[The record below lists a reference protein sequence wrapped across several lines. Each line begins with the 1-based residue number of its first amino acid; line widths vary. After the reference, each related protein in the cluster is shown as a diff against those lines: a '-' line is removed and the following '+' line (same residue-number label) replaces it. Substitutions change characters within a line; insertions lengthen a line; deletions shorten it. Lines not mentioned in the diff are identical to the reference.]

1 MPRHEARERGQE
13 TVGHPFA
20 VDAADDLVVVEPLL
34 LEKEPAQ
41 RFVAKPFQQVPD
53 ELPADVRP
61 ASFVAQNPAQ
71 RRRVAHDA
79 HAVVVAGVRSRAE
92 DAGDARTAAQQRAGR
107 PHEVGFDGDAC
118 RGEITRQRL
127 PQAGALFG
135 VAFAAAGAVEME
147 RVGLHRFREGLAEQ
161 RLHFVGA
168 LEHGVDA
175 TALYAAYAAA
185 VVDELPVAFG
195 RSAVCDYD
203 HRFGREFTGFRFL
216 CGARFSG
223 GSARTGRKYSNK
235 CRKKSRIIGS
245 KAVISA
251 KGRSCSGFKHDS
263 VLWSRRSFTEFLFGA
278 IVRCRN
284 SRSGLFRS
292 GKDL

>member
-1 MPRHEARERGQE
+1 
-13 TVGHPFA
+13 
-20 VDAADDLVVVEPLL
+20 
-34 LEKEPAQ
+34 
-41 RFVAKPFQQVPD
+41 
-53 ELPADVRP
+53 
-61 ASFVAQNPAQ
+61 
-71 RRRVAHDA
+71 
-79 HAVVVAGVRSRAE
+79 
-92 DAGDARTAAQQRAGR
+92 
-107 PHEVGFDGDAC
+107 
-118 RGEITRQRL
+118 
-127 PQAGALFG
+127 
-135 VAFAAAGAVEME
+135 ME

-185 VVDELPVAFG
+185 VVDELPVAFS

-223 GSARTGRKYSNK
+223 GSARAGRKYSNK

-278 IVRCRN
+278 IVRYRN
-284 SRSGLFRS
+284 S
-292 GKDL
+292 

>member
-1 MPRHEARERGQE
+1 M
-13 TVGHPFA
+13 
-20 VDAADDLVVVEPLL
+20 
-34 LEKEPAQ
+34 
-41 RFVAKPFQQVPD
+41 
-53 ELPADVRP
+53 PADVRP

-223 GSARTGRKYSNK
+223 GSARAGRKYSNK
-235 CRKKSRIIGS
+235 CRKKSRIIVGLFARACCIGLLRLRRHGGHFDGCGGCGKTRGRPRAAGPGWFRNVRRTESEAGIGS
-245 KAVISA
+245 GSLCRGCSGGRRLQKKRRGSISA
-251 KGRSCSGFKHDS
+251 ASSQP
-263 VLWSRRSFTEFLFGA
+263 
-278 IVRCRN
+278 N
-284 SRSGLFRS
+284 
-292 GKDL
+292 